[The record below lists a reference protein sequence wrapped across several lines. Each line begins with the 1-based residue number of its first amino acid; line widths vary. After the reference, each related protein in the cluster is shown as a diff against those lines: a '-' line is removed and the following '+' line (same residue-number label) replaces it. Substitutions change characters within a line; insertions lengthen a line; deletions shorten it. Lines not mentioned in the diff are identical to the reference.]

1 LRNFAVASA
10 RYDSRWSSVTTPYM
24 SSQRSDPIRPALDV
38 VRVRHDIVGP
48 GRPFTR
54 LDVVETTGSTNA
66 DLLARH
72 AAGENIDGAVLIAE
86 HQSAGRGRNG
96 RSWSTPP
103 RSQIAL
109 SVGIAARDVPT
120 TAWGWV
126 PLLTGVAVVD
136 AVRATTGVDANLKWP
151 NDVLVGEGKLAGILA
166 EVAAPD
172 PVIVVG
178 LGLNVTLTADEAPDP
193 RATSLLML
201 GSTMLDRSALLG
213 SILAE
218 LTARIDRW
226 RAAHGPDPGLVADY
240 RRRSLTLGTRVRA
253 TLPGDREIVGIATD
267 LDESGQL
274 SIDTGAQTVAV
285 SAGDITHLRST

>member
-1 LRNFAVASA
+1 
-10 RYDSRWSSVTTPYM
+10 M
-24 SSQRSDPIRPALDV
+24 SSNRAPLDV
-38 VRVRHDIVGP
+38 AAVCRDLVGP
-48 GRPFTR
+48 DRPWHR
-54 LDVVETTGSTNA
+54 LDVVDTTGSTNA

-72 AAGENIDGAVLIAE
+72 GNGEDVDGAVLIAE

-103 RSQIAL
+103 RSQISL
-109 SVGIAARDVPT
+109 SVGIDAGAVPT
-120 TAWGWV
+120 TTWGWV

-136 AVRATTGVDANLKWP
+136 AVRATTGVDAKLKWP
-151 NDVLVGEGKLAGILA
+151 NDILVGDRKLAGILA

-213 SILAE
+213 AVLAE
-218 LTARIDRW
+218 LSVRIDRW
-226 RAAHGPDPGLVADY
+226 RAAGGPDALLVEAY
-240 RRRSLTLGTRVRA
+240 RHLSSTLGTRVRA
-253 TLPGDREIVGIATD
+253 TLPGDREIVGVATD

-274 SIDTGAQTVAV
+274 SIDTGAQTVTV
-285 SAGDITHLRST
+285 SAGDITHLRPASSPD

>member
-1 LRNFAVASA
+1 
-10 RYDSRWSSVTTPYM
+10 
-24 SSQRSDPIRPALDV
+24 
-38 VRVRHDIVGP
+38 
-48 GRPFTR
+48 
-54 LDVVETTGSTNA
+54 
-66 DLLARH
+66 
-72 AAGENIDGAVLIAE
+72 
-86 HQSAGRGRNG
+86 
-96 RSWSTPP
+96 
-103 RSQIAL
+103 
-109 SVGIAARDVPT
+109 
-120 TAWGWV
+120 
-126 PLLTGVAVVD
+126 LTGVAVVD

-172 PVIVVG
+172 PMIVVG

-226 RAAHGPDPGLVADY
+226 RAAGGPDATLVADY
-240 RRRSLTLGTRVRA
+240 RHRSITLGTRVRA

-274 SIDTGAQTVAV
+274 SINTGAQTVTV
-285 SAGDITHLRST
+285 SAGDITHLRPE

>member
-1 LRNFAVASA
+1 
-10 RYDSRWSSVTTPYM
+10 M
-24 SSQRSDPIRPALDV
+24 SNTRAPLDV
-38 VRVRHDIVGP
+38 TAVRRDLVGP
-48 GRPFTR
+48 DRPWHD
-54 LDVVETTGSTNA
+54 LVVVDTTGSTNA

-72 AAGENIDGAVLIAE
+72 ANGEDINGTVLIAE

-96 RSWSTPP
+96 RAWSTPP

-109 SVGIAARDVPT
+109 SVGVDASAVPT

-136 AVRATTGVDANLKWP
+136 AVRAITGLDAHLKWP

-172 PVIVVG
+172 SVIVVG

-201 GSTMLDRSALLG
+201 GSSMLDRSALLG
-213 SILAE
+213 AVLAE
-218 LTARIDRW
+218 LSVRIDRW
-226 RAAHGPDPGLVADY
+226 HSTGGPDAALIADY
-240 RRRSLTLGTRVRA
+240 RTRSLTLGTRVRA
-253 TLPGDREIVGIATD
+253 ILPGDREIVGIATD

-274 SIDTGAQTVAV
+274 SIDTGAQTVTV
-285 SAGDITHLRST
+285 SAGDITHLRPAEPTSR